1 MNIRPLHQSVRPSPV
16 FLAVVAITAAGGVLA
31 WLAGMERTPLS
42 HLGVFI
48 LVIAGWLVSLCL
60 HEFGHAYTAWRFGD
74 HDVAVRGYLTLNP
87 LKYSHP
93 LLSLGLPVL
102 FIALGGIGLPGG
114 AVYVR
119 TSWMTNR
126 QKTLVSLAGP
136 AANLVL
142 AVLLLSVTRI
152 FYDPAHAVFWSG
164 LAFLGFLQVTA
175 VALNLLPVPGL
186 DGYGAL
192 EPHLSP
198 ETQRALEPAKQW
210 GFFILMILLITP
222 ALNRWFFSV
231 VFWFVDLS
239 GVPGW
244 LVSIGSQLTRFWSNW
259 L

>member
-16 FLAVVAITAAGGVLA
+16 FLAVVAITVAGGVVA
-31 WLAGMERTPLS
+31 WLAADTVKPLS
-42 HLGVFI
+42 YVGVFI

-60 HEFGHAYTAWRFGD
+60 HEFGHAFTAWRFGD

-119 TSWMTNR
+119 TSWMTAR

-136 AANLVL
+136 AANVVL
-142 AVLLLSVTRI
+142 AVLLLTVTAV
-152 FYDPAHAVFWSG
+152 FFDPAHLVFWSG

-175 VALNLLPVPGL
+175 VLLNLLPVPGL

-192 EPHLSP
+192 EPHLSAD
-198 ETQRALEPAKQW
+198 TQRALEPAKQW
-210 GFFILMILLITP
+210 GFFILLILLITP
-222 ALNRWFFSV
+222 TLNRWFFSV

-239 GVPGW
+239 GVPGQ
-244 LVSIGSQLTRFWSNW
+244 LVSIGSQLTRFWSAW